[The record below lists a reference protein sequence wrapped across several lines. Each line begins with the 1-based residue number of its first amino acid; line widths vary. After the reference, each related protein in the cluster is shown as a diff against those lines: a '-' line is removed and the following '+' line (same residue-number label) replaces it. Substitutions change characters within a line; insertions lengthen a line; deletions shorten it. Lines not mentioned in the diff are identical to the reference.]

1 MQRLSRKNGQAAEA
15 SNVGILWDSEIYELA
30 IADTLPARPLRSLRD
45 LAQKKQTE
53 AVVSEIRRGLGDTA
67 DSSLVFDSAV
77 DDKTVSLVTE
87 CSSGKKTEEKTKVD
101 SPQMVRECLQTTLPF
116 LDPVDAEIPPKNE
129 IFSSTCSVDFKV
141 KAGAHW
147 FGSVQKDAVSMR
159 KSSSQPGLAKTVV
172 KKADEPQL
180 LATMEL
186 AHMRTINL
194 GPDGCV
200 PLERRDMISELET
213 PIAAAVQKAGCH
225 ASREAS
231 HEISIGAVVAQRYE
245 VLSEISRGGYGV
257 VYRARQLGL
266 DRIVALKR
274 LRTQQDRSVMQRF
287 LLEADII
294 KSLIH
299 PNTIQLIDAGIDDNC
314 QFIVM
319 EYIEGQSLRTLLNHE
334 GRLDVHRSIHIACQ
348 ILKSV
353 NEAHQ
358 KGIVHRDLKPPN
370 IMLREVIGEH
380 DFVKV
385 LDFGIAKARHRTG
398 MQLTQNGKI
407 MGTPQ
412 YIAPELLWGEQAR
425 PRTDVFAVG
434 LILAEMISGKAI
446 LPSDPIKAAHLA
458 TDKAPIPLPS
468 WLEASELGVVLH
480 RALEKDPEKRY
491 QTAQSML
498 SDLERVSARLL
509 LSSSGQRGKR
519 TSSRN
524 SGFKPYQIMV
534 MAALFVIA
542 NVLVVYHIVW
552 M

>member
-1 MQRLSRKNGQAAEA
+1 MQRLSEKNGQTAEA

-45 LAQKKQTE
+45 LAQKKQTD

-87 CSSGKKTEEKTKVD
+87 CASGKKSGERTKVD
-101 SPQMVRECLQTTLPF
+101 SPQMVRESLQTTLPV
-116 LDPVDAEIPPKNE
+116 LEPIDVETPSKNE
-129 IFSSTCSVDFKV
+129 PFSSTSSVDFKV
-141 KAGAHW
+141 KAGAQW
-147 FGSVQKDAVSMR
+147 FGAVQKDAVSLR
-159 KSSSQPGLAKTVV
+159 NSGSYPGLSKTVV

-213 PIAAAVQKAGCH
+213 PIAAVQKAGFKT
-225 ASREAS
+225 SREAS
-231 HEISIGAVVAQRYE
+231 HEINIGAVVAQRYE

-358 KGIVHRDLKPPN
+358 KGIVHRDLKPSN

-458 TDKAPIPLPS
+458 TDKAPISLPS

-519 TSSRN
+519 ASSRN

-542 NVLVVYHIVW
+542 NVLVVYHLVW